1 MCILGIIKKRS
12 KTPTYI
18 VVNLSRQEARLLRV
32 CFDVKPGKSGRERG
46 RSYTISLSSRFIN
59 LSTRVAEAA
68 ARLASSFV
76 SRVTHILL
84 PRLKNFEKNG
94 SSCLL
99 DIHVYAERVLGT
111 RPFCIFATYFA
122 RRSFNSNALITN

>member
-1 MCILGIIKKRS
+1 MCILSIIKKRN
-12 KTPTYI
+12 KTPMCI
-18 VVNLSRQEARLLRV
+18 VVNSSRQEARLLRV
-32 CFDVKPGKSGRERG
+32 LTSNPEKAGAKEDGL
-46 RSYTISLSSRFIN
+46 TISLSTRFIN

-99 DIHVYAERVLGT
+99 DIYAERVRGT

>member
-1 MCILGIIKKRS
+1 MH
-12 KTPTYI
+12 I
-18 VVNLSRQEARLLRV
+18 VANSSQQEARLLCV
-32 CFDVKPGKSGRERG
+32 LTSNPEKSSEKGL
-46 RSYTISLSSRFIN
+46 TISLSSRFIN
-59 LSTRVAEAA
+59 LSARVAEAA

-84 PRLKNFEKNG
+84 PRLKNLEKNG

-99 DIHVYAERVLGT
+99 DIYAERVRGA

>member
-1 MCILGIIKKRS
+1 MCIVANS
-12 KTPTYI
+12 
-18 VVNLSRQEARLLRV
+18 SRQEPRLICVLTSSPEKASAKE
-32 CFDVKPGKSGRERG
+32 DGL
-46 RSYTISLSSRFIN
+46 TISLSSRFIN
-59 LSTRVAEAA
+59 LSARVAEAA

-94 SSCLL
+94 SSCSL
-99 DIHVYAERVLGT
+99 DIYAERVRGT
-111 RPFCIFATYFA
+111 RPFCIFTMYFA